1 MIVSINQPAYLPWL
15 GYFERIAMSDLHII
29 LDHVQYE
36 KNSYTNRNKVRT
48 KEGWC
53 WLSVPLKTKGKF
65 GDLAINKVEIDN
77 SSKWTDKHWK
87 TIQSNYSRA
96 LFFSEHKSFFEQIY
110 SREWLF
116 LSELL
121 LEITAYLLSA
131 FEIKT
136 PIVFSSEMKSAGVK
150 DELVLNLCREVQATR
165 YLSGALGRQYLR
177 EELFSKNAI
186 KVEYQEYKHPTYTQ
200 TFPGFEPYMGAVD
213 LLFNYGSVSKGVM
226 LKDKE
231 LTRL

>member
-15 GYFERIAMSDLHII
+15 GYFERIAASDLHIV

-53 WLSVPLKTKGKF
+53 WLTVPLKTKGKF

-77 SSKWTDKHWK
+77 GSKWADKHWK
-87 TIQSNYSRA
+87 TIQSNYTRA
-96 LFFSEHKSFFEQIY
+96 PFFSDHKLFFEEVY
-110 SREWLF
+110 SCEWLF

-121 LEITAYLLSA
+121 REITTYLLSA

-150 DELVLNLCREVQATR
+150 DELVINLCREVGATC
-165 YLSGALGRQYLR
+165 YISGALGRQYLR
-177 EELFSKNAI
+177 EEIFSENAI
-186 KVEYQEYKHPTYTQ
+186 KVIYQDYKHPSYAQ
-200 TFPGFEPYMGAVD
+200 AFPGFEPFMAAVD
-213 LLFNYGSVSKGVM
+213 LLFDSGPASRKILMTS
-226 LKDKE
+226 
-231 LTRL
+231 